1 MVTHET
7 ALKLK
12 DLGFKHEYIPTYQE
26 ALSFILEL
34 LDAKY
39 NLLYLEFFTDLSGG
53 WKHSEDKEIGQ
64 EEIEVYFF
72 GWEEMI
78 TTGIE
83 LLNK

>member
-1 MVTHET
+1 MVKIET

-39 NLLYLEFFTDLSGG
+39 NLLYLDLFTDLSGA
-53 WKHSEDKEIGQ
+53 WKHSEDKETGQ
-64 EEIEVYFF
+64 EEIEVDFF